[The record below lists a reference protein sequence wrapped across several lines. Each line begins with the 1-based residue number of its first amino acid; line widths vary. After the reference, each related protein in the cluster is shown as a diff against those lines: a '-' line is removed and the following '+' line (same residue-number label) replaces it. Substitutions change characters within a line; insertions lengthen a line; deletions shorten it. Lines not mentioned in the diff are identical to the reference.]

1 MKKLKRN
8 SLKAISGGKLDCYC
22 QRVIYQDGSTSG
34 DNCATEF
41 CTQISFHCGQRD
53 CWPTPIE

>member
-34 DNCATEF
+34 DCATDT
-41 CTQISFHCGQRD
+41 CTQISIACFQQECQ
-53 CWPTPIE
+53 PAPIE